1 MRWHHDERKKDGT
14 MRHLTDSLA
23 WKSFDELHQGFAYNP
38 RNVRLGLGS
47 DGFQPF
53 ANSKT
58 SYSIWP
64 VILIPY
70 DSPPELCMKQS
81 NMILSMLIPG
91 LDSPDNAIDICLQ
104 P

>member
-1 MRWHHDERKKDGT
+1 MHK
-14 MRHLTDSLA
+14 
-23 WKSFDELHQGFAYNP
+23 GFASKP
-38 RNVRLGLGS
+38 RNVRLGLAS

-70 DSPPELCMKQS
+70 NLPPELCMRQS
-81 NMILSMLIPG
+81 HMILSMIISDP
-91 LDSPDNAIDICLQ
+91 DSPGDAIDNICN